1 MIKPELPK
9 LPALKLDVD
18 HRIPASWDFDLGVSL
33 ILLVPAEKH
42 NALNKSPWADFLKL
56 RLADFPAA
64 TNPVLISGPRGT
76 RTAIAFVKDDVSGFK
91 ALSQARK
98 LIAPLMEER
107 SKDQCNLAP

>member
-9 LPALKLDVD
+9 LPALKLNVD

-33 ILLVPAEKH
+33 ILLVPAAKH

-64 TNPVLISGPRGT
+64 SNPVLISGPKGT
-76 RTAIAFVKDDVSGFK
+76 RTAIAFVQDDVQRIQSPEPGTQTSCAAYGG
-91 ALSQARK
+91 ALK
-98 LIAPLMEER
+98 R
-107 SKDQCNLAP
+107 SM